1 MSNRKHKI
9 VCYYGLCYTLV
20 TGIGYPMVRTI
31 MTSFVNLFNEHVEYL
46 GVTNQKL
53 AKVMDVH
60 HTTIARWRRE
70 VKEGQKQNQPEE
82 EEPIQRFA
90 NHYRLTEQELDGLLK
105 AAGFQTHTDLD
116 EQNIVN
122 PFIAGQPVRYANFFG
137 RQAILE
143 SLFSLWRGFP
153 AQPIQNAAIIGDKRS
168 GKTSLLMYL
177 RDIINL
183 DEQSDKLRQGQYQN
197 WLPKQKVYNF
207 IFVDFQDA
215 RLCNKRRLLS
225 YILKNMQ
232 LNIENPDLL
241 KLEHVDTDDVLAE
254 FTDLVIDY
262 LDKPTIILL
271 DEFHAIASR
280 CPQELDNNFWESLR
294 SLSNNLYPQYLGFV
308 LAANERPET
317 IAEKLD
323 KSKQFGVSPFFNIF
337 GKTILLGALQR
348 NEVEELIT
356 SSSPHFSA
364 SDIDFICEVTQCYPF
379 SVQQACQ
386 MRLDALMFHQA
397 DWRKEVAKLYKVE
410 AKSAEIEEV

>member
-1 MSNRKHKI
+1 M
-9 VCYYGLCYTLV
+9 
-20 TGIGYPMVRTI
+20 
-31 MTSFVNLFNEHVEYL
+31 NLFNEHVEYL

-53 AKVMDVH
+53 AQVMKVH

-70 VKEGQKQNQPEE
+70 VEEGKKQNQPEE

-116 EQNIVN
+116 EQHIVN

-177 RDIINL
+177 RDIISLN
-183 DEQSDKLRQGQYQN
+183 EQNDKLRQGQYQN
-197 WLPKQKVYNF
+197 WLPKEKAYNF

-215 RLCNKRRLLS
+215 RLCNKKRLLS
-225 YILKNMQ
+225 HILQNMQ
-232 LNIENPDLL
+232 LNIDNPDLL
-241 KLEHVDTDDVLAE
+241 KLEHTEDVLAE
-254 FTDLVIDY
+254 FTDLVADY

-271 DEFHAIASR
+271 DEFNAIVSR

-308 LAANERPET
+308 LAANERPDI
-317 IAEKLD
+317 IAKKLEQSEK
-323 KSKQFGVSPFFNIF
+323 FGVSPFFNIF
-337 GKTILLGALQR
+337 GKMIPLGALQR

-356 SSSPHFSA
+356 TLSPHFSA

-379 SVQQACQ
+379 NVQQACQ
-386 MRLDALMFHQA
+386 MRLDALMFHQT
-397 DWRKEVAKLYKVE
+397 DWRKDVEKLYKVE
-410 AKSAEIEEV
+410 TETEEV